1 MSNDLTHRFVNVNGV
16 RLHIAEQ
23 GEGPLVVLLHG
34 WPESWYS
41 WRHQFEPLVAAGY
54 RVVAPDQ
61 RGYARSEQP
70 PDVGSYSLLHLVGD
84 VLALIR
90 ELGEEQ
96 AILVGHD
103 WGAPVAWTTAM
114 LRPDVVRAVAG
125 LSIPPILPGGM
136 VPPSVTRAQY
146 GENFYQIYFQEQG
159 VADTE
164 FAKDLPETFRRLL
177 VGASGDSPDFE
188 EPRPLVVPEG
198 LGLLDAMP
206 ETPELPVWLTEEDIQ
221 AYAEDFALHGEQA
234 FTGAFNWYR
243 NIERNN
249 ELLAPFQ
256 GRGIEVP
263 ALYVVGGRDM
273 ITSLYAV
280 EGYTVGDL
288 LRGAAGPN
296 PMSAIAPQMRAPVV
310 LAGAGHWTQQERPAE
325 VNAALLDFLA
335 GIDGQADK

>member
-1 MSNDLTHRFVNVNGV
+1 MTNDLTHRFVHVNGV

-70 PDVGSYSLLHLVGD
+70 TDVASYSLLHLVGD
-84 VLALIR
+84 VLALVR

-96 AILVGHD
+96 AVLVGHD
-103 WGAPVAWTTAM
+103 WGAPVAWTAAM

-136 VPPSVTRAQY
+136 VPPSVTRTQY
-146 GENFYQIYFQEQG
+146 GEHFYQIYFQEPG

-164 FAKDLPETFRRLL
+164 FAKDLSETFRRFL

-206 ETPELPVWLTEEDIQ
+206 ESPELPAWLTEEDIQ
-221 AYAEDFALHGEQA
+221 VYAEDFALHGERA

-263 ALYVVGGRDM
+263 ALYVVGDRDM

-280 EGYTVGDL
+280 DGLTVGDL
-288 LRGAAGPN
+288 LRGKAGPN
-296 PMSAIAPQMRAPVV
+296 PMSAIAPEMRPPVV
-310 LAGAGHWTQQERPAE
+310 LPGAGHWTQQERPAE
-325 VNAALLDFLA
+325 VNAALLEFLA
-335 GIDGQADK
+335 GIDGRADK